1 MICRCV
7 SQNWPICKTPICMS
21 TFWWETFSPYS
32 LCWQLVLEMMT
43 TRSGVK
49 QINEFK
55 VNSSDSNQLDE
66 EHIGSVSTLAH
77 HDNQLR
83 PGEIL
88 ESRYTCGNG
97 THRKFTCEKGKIET
111 CVKDALFWQL
121 FPKKET
127 CYGYGVC
134 WGISLNNDFLW
145 ENGKPYT

>member
-1 MICRCV
+1 MERID
-7 SQNWPICKTPICMS
+7 IEGKLLA
-21 TFWWETFSPYS
+21 S
-32 LCWQLVLEMMT
+32 LYDVLI
-43 TRSGVK
+43 

-111 CVKDALFWQL
+111 CVKDALF
-121 FPKKET
+121 
-127 CYGYGVC
+127 
-134 WGISLNNDFLW
+134 
-145 ENGKPYT
+145 